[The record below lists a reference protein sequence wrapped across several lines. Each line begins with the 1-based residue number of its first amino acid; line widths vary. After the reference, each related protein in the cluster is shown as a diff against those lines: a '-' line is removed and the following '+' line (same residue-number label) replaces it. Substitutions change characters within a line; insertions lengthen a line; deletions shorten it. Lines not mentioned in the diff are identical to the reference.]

1 MIIAGTVQIQIGSS
15 QQLCMDVESE
25 HKDCITTGELL
36 TAKITDSGRGRGIIS
51 LAYPMLRLCIN

>member
-15 QQLCMDVESE
+15 QQLCMDVESD
-25 HKDCITTGELL
+25 HRIVS
-36 TAKITDSGRGRGIIS
+36 DSGRGRGIIS